1 VTTADEPRWPPR
13 AVRER
18 GDGAAAFDDTVGGVS
33 GVRLPGGRPSTDP
46 GSLDPAGNVL
56 GLYQAPTL
64 ASRSSPSDRLAG
76 QGGVRTDRGEQPEQP
91 LCPRRRSTRSP
102 GGSRHLAHAPRCHP
116 WMRLVRMSPI
126 STPMLSSRTW
136 TQVLAGAGPNSKK
149 VTLVAVPP
157 IAL

>member
-56 GLYQAPTL
+56 GLYQAPTW
-64 ASRSSPSDRLAG
+64 PHDRRL
-76 QGGVRTDRGEQPEQP
+76 RTDSLVRAAFERTAANSPNS
-91 LCPRRRSTRSP
+91 RFAP
-102 GGSRHLAHAPRCHP
+102 GGAVLDRPEGPVIWR
-116 WMRLVRMSPI
+116 MRR
-126 STPMLSSRTW
+126 
-136 TQVLAGAGPNSKK
+136 
-149 VTLVAVPP
+149 AVIPG
-157 IAL
+157 